1 MKINEITEGINEH
14 RMVWKS
20 TKKGPKLAWRCTS
33 GFRTNRTVP
42 DARDCGKPLD
52 YAQRARMKI
61 TRARTSKAQ
70 ARKSKKTKKINPISK
85 LIRKMNKA
93 TAPRKIKKKKKR

>member
-42 DARDCGKPLD
+42 DARDCGKPID
-52 YAQRARMKI
+52 YAQRARMKV

-70 ARKSKKTKKINPISK
+70 ARKAKKTKKINPISK
-85 LIRKMNKA
+85 LIRKMNIA
-93 TAPRKIKKKKKR
+93 TKPKKRKR